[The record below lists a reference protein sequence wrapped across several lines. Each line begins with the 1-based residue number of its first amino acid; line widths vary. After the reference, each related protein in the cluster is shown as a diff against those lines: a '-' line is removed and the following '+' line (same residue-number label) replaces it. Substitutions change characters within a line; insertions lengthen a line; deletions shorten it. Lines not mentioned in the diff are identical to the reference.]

1 MARAFYR
8 PTPANAVE
16 DYTHNTYYHK
26 ASDTY
31 FAMVR
36 RGNEYFQQQY
46 QIGFDGQRV
55 SFSEKKVDYI
65 LGSGNHVR
73 AYVHRSVANTL
84 VLLPLAWYSENGA
97 IGA

>member
-8 PTPANAVE
+8 PTPANTVE

-26 ASDTY
+26 ASDSY

-46 QIGFDGQRV
+46 QIGFDGRYRNVPQPNMHIERMFIQ
-55 SFSEKKVDYI
+55 S
-65 LGSGNHVR
+65 
-73 AYVHRSVANTL
+73 
-84 VLLPLAWYSENGA
+84 
-97 IGA
+97 